1 MQVVEITQRVI
12 GENQQA
18 CADLQALCEAGTK
31 LVANLPRQQ
40 KKYVK
45 NSCPTFEKDINKCRR
60 KLDQPGLHH
69 TGLWYV
75 KDLLLINT
83 VIIIINI

>member
-1 MQVVEITQRVI
+1 MSPCMQVVEITRRVI

-45 NSCPTFEKDINKCRR
+45 NSCPTFEKDITKYRT
-60 KLDQPGLHH
+60 KLGQPGCTILVCG
-69 TGLWYV
+69 T
-75 KDLLLINT
+75 
-83 VIIIINI
+83 